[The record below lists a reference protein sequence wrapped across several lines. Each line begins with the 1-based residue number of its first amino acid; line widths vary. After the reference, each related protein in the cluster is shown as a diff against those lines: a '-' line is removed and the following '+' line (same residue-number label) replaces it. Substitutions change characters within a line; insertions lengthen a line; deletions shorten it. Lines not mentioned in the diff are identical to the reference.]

1 MPCGVV
7 SRLPRRLVKECLDHL
22 NLTEHFGDR
31 LVCAEDGRDRAQ
43 QAFLHAAV
51 EVERQP
57 GRVVVFSDV
66 VDDLIAAH
74 EAEMRAV
81 GVIGAQPAYELRVA
95 DLVVRDLDELRL
107 ANVRKLFS
115 DVDFDPLPEMELE
128 ELLNPRPIDYEDYE
142 DYDDVD
148 KGGGSGGPPEGWAF

>member
-1 MPCGVV
+1 
-7 SRLPRRLVKECLDHL
+7 
-22 NLTEHFGDR
+22 
-31 LVCAEDGRDRAQ
+31 
-43 QAFLHAAV
+43 
-51 EVERQP
+51 
-57 GRVVVFSDV
+57 
-66 VDDLIAAH
+66 
-74 EAEMRAV
+74 MRAV

-148 KGGGSGGPPEGWAF
+148 EGGGSGGPPEGWAF